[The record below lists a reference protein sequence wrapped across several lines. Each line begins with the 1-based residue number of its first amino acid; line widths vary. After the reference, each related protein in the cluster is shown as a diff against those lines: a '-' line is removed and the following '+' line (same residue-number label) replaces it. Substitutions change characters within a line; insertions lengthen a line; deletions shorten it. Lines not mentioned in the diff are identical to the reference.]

1 MIKCECCNQSYKK
14 NYFSKHEKS
23 KKHINNMELYNL
35 KKIIQKK
42 NNDIEILKSSNQKEE
57 DIDDDI
63 LIDFLINDFNEIK
76 V

>member
-1 MIKCECCNQSYKK
+1 
-14 NYFSKHEKS
+14 
-23 KKHINNMELYNL
+23 MELYNL